1 MKLKRYEKNP
11 IIAPNPKNDW
21 ESFVT
26 TNPGA
31 WYDKDTGQ
39 VKLLYRAAGNDHEHK
54 IYFGL
59 ATSENGYDFKRV
71 SDAPVFGPSVDG
83 FDAGCVEDPR
93 IVKMGDYYY
102 ITYATRIFPPGQY
115 WKEGGPYQPPECPEE
130 FPLVIRENATSTG
143 LAITKDLKTYLRA
156 GRMTNPLVDDRDVIL
171 FPEKI
176 NGKYAML
183 HRPMTWVGEKY
194 GTEHPAM
201 WISFS
206 EDMLTWPNSKLL
218 ATAQYDWECK
228 IGGNTPPIRTEH
240 GWLTIYHAVGQDQYY
255 RLGAMLLDF
264 EDPSKVTHRTKDWIL
279 QPEEDYETQG
289 CYAGGGV
296 VFPCGKV
303 VIDGTLFVYYGG
315 ADKYVGLATCELDE
329 LLQYLLACPVTG

>member
-1 MKLKRYEKNP
+1 VKLERYKKNP

-31 WYDKDTGQ
+31 WYDNREGQ
-39 VKLLYRAAGNDHEHK
+39 VKLLYRAAGDDQEHK
-54 IYFGL
+54 VYFGL
-59 ATSENGYDFKRV
+59 ATSDNGYDFKRV
-71 SDAPVFGPSVDG
+71 SDKPVFGPSEDG

-102 ITYATRIFPPGQY
+102 ITYATRMFPPGQY
-115 WKEGGPYQPPECPEE
+115 WKEGGPYQLPECPDE

-201 WISFS
+201 WISD
-206 EDMLTWPNSKLL
+206 DMLTWPNSKLL

-279 QPEEDYETQG
+279 QPEEDYET
-289 CYAGGGV
+289 
-296 VFPCGKV
+296 P
-303 VIDGTLFVYYGG
+303 LFVYYGG